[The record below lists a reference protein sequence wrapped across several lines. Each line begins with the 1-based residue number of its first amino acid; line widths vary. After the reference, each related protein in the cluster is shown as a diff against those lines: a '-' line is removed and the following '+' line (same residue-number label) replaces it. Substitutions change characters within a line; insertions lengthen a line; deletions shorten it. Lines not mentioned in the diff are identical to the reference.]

1 LLRLQDDGAV
11 EREISRPVIPGSE
24 MAARN
29 ATMQRQL
36 SPARTSANL
45 MARRCAAL

>member
-1 LLRLQDDGAV
+1 LHELKRAVDLLQ
-11 EREISRPVIPGSE
+11 PVIPGSE